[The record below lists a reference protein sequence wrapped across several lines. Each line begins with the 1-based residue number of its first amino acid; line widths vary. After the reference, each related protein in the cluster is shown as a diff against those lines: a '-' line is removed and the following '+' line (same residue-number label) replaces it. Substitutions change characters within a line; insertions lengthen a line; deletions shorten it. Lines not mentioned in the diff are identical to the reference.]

1 MSSVK
6 INSITMWTPP
16 PSQGSSATCSVDWVG
31 FQNSPDREVSDTS
44 VSVAVPAMVAS
55 KPPRNSLASFW
66 QLAGGTTLCT
76 LTAPV
81 GSVIDVDLSLI
92 FNDNDGAVINNIAVA
107 TGVLGTSYYLSLDPN
122 GTHRYV
128 PVSLNSTT

>member
-1 MSSVK
+1 
-6 INSITMWTPP
+6 
-16 PSQGSSATCSVDWVG
+16 
-31 FQNSPDREVSDTS
+31 
-44 VSVAVPAMVAS
+44 MVVT

-92 FNDNDGAVINNIAVA
+92 FNDNDGAVINNIAVS

-128 PVSLNSTT
+128 PVSLNTTT